1 MIEEQVKNYLRV
13 HGFETLQLKA
23 VLFDMDGVL
32 FDSMPTH
39 ARAWAET
46 SDHYHL
52 GLTESEAYE
61 NEGRTAKST
70 LDVLFQRNKG
80 RNATEKEV
88 EEIYAYKIQ
97 IYNKYNLE
105 TIPMKGAAE
114 LMEKIRKDGFQI
126 ILVTGSGQDTLMA
139 RLQKYYPGVFT
150 RDVMVT
156 AKNVKTGKP
165 HPEPYLRGLQLANTH
180 PWEAIVVENAPLGVR
195 SGVNANIFTV
205 ALNTG
210 PMKDEKLLNEGANV
224 LFHSMQEF
232 CEKWDELKKDL
243 Q

>member
-1 MIEEQVKNYLRV
+1 MTEKNVTEYLQE
-13 HGFETLQLKA
+13 HGFEKLHLKA

-46 SDHYHL
+46 SGHYHL

-70 LDVLFQRNKG
+70 LNILFQRNKG
-80 RNATEKEV
+80 RDATEEEIK
-88 EEIYAYKIQ
+88 EIYAYKIKV
-97 IYNKYNLE
+97 YNTYNAE

-114 LMEKIRKDGFQI
+114 IMKKIRQDGFQI

-139 RLQKYYPGVFT
+139 RLQKFYPGVFT
-150 RDVMVT
+150 KDVMVT
-156 AKNVKTGKP
+156 AKNVNHGKP
-165 HPEPYLRGLQLANTH
+165 HPEPYLKGLQLANVH
-180 PWEAIVVENAPLGVR
+180 PWEAVVVENAPLGVR
-195 SGVNANIFTV
+195 SAVNAKIFTV

-210 PMKDEKLLNEGANV
+210 PMKDEKLLNEGANI

-232 CEKWDELKKDL
+232 CDEWDRIKKYL

>member
-1 MIEEQVKNYLRV
+1 MTEKNVTEYLQE
-13 HGFETLQLKA
+13 HGFEKLHLKA

-46 SDHYHL
+46 SEHYHL

-70 LDVLFQRNKG
+70 LNILFQRNEG
-80 RNATEKEV
+80 RDATEKEIK
-88 EEIYAYKIQ
+88 EIYAYKIKV
-97 IYNKYNLE
+97 YNTYNAE

-114 LMEKIRKDGFQI
+114 IMKKIRQDGFQI

-139 RLQKYYPGVFT
+139 RLQKFYPGVFT
-150 RDVMVT
+150 KDVMVT
-156 AKNVKTGKP
+156 AKNVNHGKP
-165 HPEPYLRGLQLANTH
+165 HPEPYLKGLQLANVH
-180 PWEAIVVENAPLGVR
+180 PWEAVVVENAPLGVR
-195 SGVNANIFTV
+195 SAVNAKIFTV

-210 PMKDEKLLNEGANV
+210 PMKDEKLLNEGANI

-232 CEKWDELKKDL
+232 CDEWDRIKKYL